1 MSNSGNTFNSGPI
14 NLEED
19 NKITFDDDGD
29 QWNWIQATSGEYGN
43 GSWWSTGEINKCRRK
58 SLYGDITVQ
67 QVCTICY

>member
-29 QWNWIQATSGEYGN
+29 QWNWIQATSGEMEMAV
-43 GSWWSTGEINKCRRK
+43 GSTHEH
-58 SLYGDITVQ
+58 
-67 QVCTICY
+67 